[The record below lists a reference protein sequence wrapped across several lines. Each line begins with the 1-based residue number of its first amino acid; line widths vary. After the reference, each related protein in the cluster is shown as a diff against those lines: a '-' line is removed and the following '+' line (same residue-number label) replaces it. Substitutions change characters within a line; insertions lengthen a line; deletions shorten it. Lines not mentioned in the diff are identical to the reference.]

1 MRQRVN
7 DETESYQLSD
17 VTSMTEI
24 NLPHPTALK
33 RLLRLGDLVN
43 ITPKISPQ
51 KYCS

>member
-24 NLPHPTALK
+24 NLPHPTAMK
-33 RLLRLGDLVN
+33 LRLQLGALIN
-43 ITPKISPQ
+43 ITPKYYS
-51 KYCS
+51 